1 MANLHTAQQ
10 LIEDGNREAATEILN
25 AALRENPTD
34 YVAMNMLWGLR
45 NLANPSNTF
54 ETLRDAGYDYSPDC
68 ELADPG
74 ATYISANTPYWP
86 NGDTYPF
93 TSIPQRRFVQQ
104 QLRQSGLAALES
116 RMKSYGMIEPYDQ
129 AEVDRRASS
138 QLTWTMLNDA
148 WEAKFGIKAIARR
161 ERRNKII
168 RRSLIV
174 VGFIGYVSAI
184 LAIDSLMG
192 WETGTTLVI
201 TTLGAIS
208 LAVIGVLV
216 LWIVSD

>member
-1 MANLHTAQQ
+1 MMANLHTAKQ

-25 AALRENPTD
+25 AALRENPSD
-34 YVAMNMLWGLR
+34 RVASTMLWGLL

-54 ETLRDAGYDYSPDC
+54 ETLKDAGYDYSPDSQ
-68 ELADPG
+68 LADPG
-74 ATYISANTPYWP
+74 ATYIMPDTP
-86 NGDTYPF
+86 YPF

-174 VGFIGYVSAI
+174 VGFIGYVPAI